1 MKNKKYY
8 KSYAKYAPEGL
19 KGVLLHRYIYE
30 QWWNV
35 QIPDDCCIHHFDFN
49 PDNNDILNLVMM
61 TKHDHSTYHCKLN
74 PHSSGWH
81 HTQAVKDLIAKKIA
95 ISRLGTHHTEETK
108 QKMRDT
114 WERKRIG
121 LTRKNSLREGG
132 KVDGIQGQEARR
144 EWSLL

>member
-1 MKNKKYY
+1 MKNKHYY
-8 KSYAKYAPEGL
+8 KVVAAYALCK
-19 KGVLLHRYIYE
+19 KGSLLHRYIYE

-81 HTQAVKDLIAKKIA
+81 HTQAVKDLIAKKSA

-114 WERKRIG
+114 WERKRIE
-121 LTRKNSLREGG
+121 LTRKNSLQEDG
-132 KVDGIQGQEARR
+132 KVD
-144 EWSLL
+144 